1 MISWKWGEAREC
13 YWLQCWTIPVNH
25 STVLSVRSLSLVI
38 GEMYFKRVCLT
49 QILHILYLNLFFF
62 FPVFTRIV
70 AKLDFFFVSER
81 LFCENSLF
89 DFAYNGQ
96 QGLCGFSVLEGPIWL
111 YMLICNSSWQTVI
124 EKCEIP
130 VFLIT
135 K

>member
-1 MISWKWGEAREC
+1 MN
-13 YWLQCWTIPVNH
+13 L

-49 QILHILYLNLFFF
+49 QTLRILYLNLFFF

-111 YMLICNSSWQTVI
+111 YMLICNSS
-124 EKCEIP
+124 
-130 VFLIT
+130 
-135 K
+135 